1 MTQSNIIGSE
11 TVNLLSPLLNLL
23 PPEERRMLERSA
35 ELVALKRHEI
45 IYREGESPNHL
56 YLVVEGAVKVYR
68 EGVCGRCQIMRML
81 GIGSFFGRCT
91 VCVQRFG
98 PYPHRCAL

>member
-56 YLVVEGAVKVYR
+56 YLVVLDKVDDVGLSKLLCR
-68 EGVCGRCQIMRML
+68 FAQKGNHLVGVEC
-81 GIGSFFGRCT
+81 
-91 VCVQRFG
+91 
-98 PYPHRCAL
+98 